1 MNHCTKKIAFILC
14 LAILLLSMSCKS
26 AAVDA
31 NKESEIVIVDVPKI
45 AFVTYK
51 ISKGQEGNT
60 IELIDVIKAEGKLKS
75 KEKNQNKIAG
85 NYELIQLDKNGNQLV
100 TTTVENPLNQT
111 VEYIQDNGELTKKDL
126 TFQSKEIAIRV
137 QIQARTSYL
146 LMQEIGNESK
156 NYLKTKL

>member
-1 MNHCTKKIAFILC
+1 MNHCTKKLTFLIGY
-14 LAILLLSMSCKS
+14 AILLLSMSCKS
-26 AAVDA
+26 VIVDD
-31 NKESEIVIVDVPKI
+31 NKESEIVIVDEPKI
-45 AFVTYK
+45 AFITYK

-111 VEYIQDNGELTKKDL
+111 VEYIQDNGELAKKDL